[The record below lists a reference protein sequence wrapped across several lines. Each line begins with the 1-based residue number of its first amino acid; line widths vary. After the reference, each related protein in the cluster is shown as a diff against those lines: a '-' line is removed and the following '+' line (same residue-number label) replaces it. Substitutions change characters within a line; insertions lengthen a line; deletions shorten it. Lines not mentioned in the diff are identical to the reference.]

1 MDEVCV
7 KDVACGRGACLS
19 VCARVRVF
27 VWKRVR
33 AYVRV
38 CACARV
44 RVSVRYCV
52 TQKAAADGG
61 QLDKEERKTNS
72 THRGGE

>member
-38 CACARV
+38 CACACQRALL
-44 RVSVRYCV
+44 CD
-52 TQKAAADGG
+52 AEGG
-61 QLDKEERKTNS
+61 
-72 THRGGE
+72 GGRRTTG